1 MGKGSA
7 RTLKYWLDKGYTGEE
22 AEKMR
27 MSRVPGTIEYFH
39 IFKKMSLSE
48 AKKSKE
54 EYQSKRAVTLE
65 NMIRKYGDIEGEIR
79 WQEYK
84 DKQAYT
90 NSFEY
95 KEEKY
100 GWTMDEWENYNKS
113 RGSFGEKNG
122 NYGTSYYE
130 VWVEKYG
137 KDEADRMNKEVSKLK
152 ARSKEKNGNYR
163 RKKRPE
169 EIERM
174 KKSAIERVI
183 RQGTC
188 VAYNVS
194 SIPIIENFGKENGYY
209 FQHAENGG
217 EYQIPNTT
225 FFVDGY
231 DKENNVVIEFDEKY
245 HFSENQKKKD
255 LERQDMIG
263 HLLKCKFIRIDEHMN
278 VKIIDYSNQ
287 N

>member
-1 MGKGSA
+1 MSKGSA
-7 RTLKYWLDKGYTGEE
+7 RTLKYWLDKGYEPDE

-27 MSRVPGTIEYFH
+27 LSRTPGTIEYFT
-39 IFKKMSLSE
+39 IFKKLPYE
-48 AKKSKE
+48 TAVIEREKYNKKS
-54 EYQSKRAVTLE
+54 VPTLE
-65 NMIRKYGDIEGEIR
+65 NMIRKYGKDEGEKR
-79 WQEYK
+79 WDIYRQ
-84 DKQAYT
+84 KQAYT

-95 KEEKY
+95 KQEKY
-100 GWTMDEWENYNKS
+100 GWTLEEWESYNKS
-113 RGSFGEKNG
+113 RGSLGEKNG

-137 KDEADRMNKEVSKLK
+137 KDEADRMNEEVGKLK
-152 ARSKEKNGNYR
+152 ALPKEKNGNYK

-174 KKSAIERVI
+174 RKSAIERVI
-183 RQGTC
+183 RQGTY
-188 VAYNVS
+188 VAYNPS
-194 SIPIIENFGKENGYY
+194 SIPIIENFGKENGFI

-231 DKENNVVIEFDEKY
+231 DKENNVVIEFDENY
-245 HFSENQKKKD
+245 HFTETQKRKD

-263 HLLKCKFIRIDEHMN
+263 QLLKCKFIRIDERMN
-278 VKIIDYSNQ
+278 VKIIDYSN
-287 N
+287 